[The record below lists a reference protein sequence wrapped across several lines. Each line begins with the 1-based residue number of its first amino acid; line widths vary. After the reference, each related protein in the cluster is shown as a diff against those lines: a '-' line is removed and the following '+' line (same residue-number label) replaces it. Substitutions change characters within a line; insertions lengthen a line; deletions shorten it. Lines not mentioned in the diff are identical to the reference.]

1 MDNFVNKELIINR
14 IRTLINNKDYEFNQS
29 SRYEI
34 NESECIDDN
43 NDDFNNNIDT
53 QLQLLKLS
61 KL

>member
-1 MDNFVNKELIINR
+1 MKLIINR

-34 NESECIDDN
+34 NESECIDDI
-43 NDDFNNNIDT
+43 NDDFNNNIDDK
-53 QLQLLKLS
+53 LHSLRLS